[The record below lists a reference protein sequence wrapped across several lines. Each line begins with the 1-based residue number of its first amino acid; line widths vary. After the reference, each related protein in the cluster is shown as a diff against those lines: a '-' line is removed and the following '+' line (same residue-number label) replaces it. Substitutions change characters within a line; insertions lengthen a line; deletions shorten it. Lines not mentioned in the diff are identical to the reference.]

1 MDTEL
6 EKDCEELKQGLKIKG
21 DILINF
27 ILSKTNKERQQI
39 RVAYKVCCGTD
50 LLEDID
56 KNLSDNFQRTVRAL
70 FQRPAEYDAE
80 SLYYGMKGL
89 GTDEDVLIEILC
101 TRSNEQLKKIIEEFD
116 KISPECTLEQWIMSE
131 TSGSFRNLLT
141 SLIQCK
147 RSENSIPDES
157 RCYNLALEL
166 YKAGEDKIGTNE
178 EIFNKIFTV
187 SSPPE
192 IFSINDHYST
202 ISKYTLREAIESEY
216 SGDAEKAL
224 LTILDYILNQS
235 EYYARRVNY
244 AIKGLGTKDRM
255 LIRALV
261 SREEIDIYDIKESYK
276 KLFGNNMEDDIKGDT
291 SGDYSKIL
299 VGIVN
304 SICR

>member
-1 MDTEL
+1 METEL
-6 EKDCEELKQGLKIKG
+6 EKDCETLKQGLKTKG
-21 DILINF
+21 DPLINF
-27 ILSKTNKERQQI
+27 ILSKTNRERQQI
-39 RVAYKVCCGTD
+39 REAYKVCWGTD

-56 KNLSDNFQRTVRAL
+56 KNLSNNFKRTVRAL

-101 TRSNEQLKKIIEEFD
+101 TRSNDQLKQVIEEFD
-116 KISPECTLEQWIMSE
+116 KISPKYTLEQWIMSE
-131 TSGSFRNLLT
+131 TSGSFRNLLI

-166 YKAGEDKIGTNE
+166 YKAGENKIGTNE
-178 EIFNKIFTV
+178 EIFNKIFSV

-202 ISKYTLREAIESEY
+202 ISKYTLRKAIESEY
-216 SGDAEKAL
+216 SGDAEKTL

-261 SREEIDIYDIKESYK
+261 TREEIDIHDIKESYK

-291 SGDYSKIL
+291 SGDYRKIL

-304 SICR
+304 SNCR